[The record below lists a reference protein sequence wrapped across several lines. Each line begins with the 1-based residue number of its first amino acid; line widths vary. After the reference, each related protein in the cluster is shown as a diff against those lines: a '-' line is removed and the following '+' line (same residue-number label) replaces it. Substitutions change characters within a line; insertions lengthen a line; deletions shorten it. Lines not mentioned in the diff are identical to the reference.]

1 MHFLS
6 TVLAA
11 SCIFAPAFAASTTW
25 QYMEMFSNHTGAVR
39 ASDYQ
44 TYTLVDSVQ
53 VYRDVNSVYTGDQMT
68 CAVYT
73 DCHTLSEADN
83 YGGQDTARGFAAV
96 PRRNTRSLRRASN
109 LSSNHEES
117 LETVIRFDGTLL

>member
-6 TVLAA
+6 TVLTA
-11 SCIFAPAFAASTTW
+11 SCVFAPAFAASATW

-53 VYRDVNSVYTGDQMT
+53 ECLNQCDAINGCLFVNVYHDVNSVYTGDQMT
-68 CAVYT
+68 CAIYT

-83 YGGQDTARGFAAV
+83 YGGQV
-96 PRRNTRSLRRASN
+96 QS
-109 LSSNHEES
+109 
-117 LETVIRFDGTLL
+117 DGTVDYITNSAGYCKRVCSCSS

>member
-11 SCIFAPAFAASTTW
+11 SCIFAPAFACISD
-25 QYMEMFSNHTGAVR
+25 MAVHG
-39 ASDYQ
+39 D
-44 TYTLVDSVQ
+44 VQ
-53 VYRDVNSVYTGDQMT
+53 QPYWSYGCLFVNVYRDVNSVYTGDQMT

-83 YGGQDTARGFAAV
+83 YGGQVQT
-96 PRRNTRSLRRASN
+96 
-109 LSSNHEES
+109 
-117 LETVIRFDGTLL
+117 DGTVDYIINSAGYCKRKYTVAAEGGQTFLESSIKSGDGDTV